1 MPANCLLVPHCIF
14 CSIWKLKSQMYHH
27 FTYKYFSNYFSH
39 SGFQAGAISILHS
52 TPRDIGN
59 IWGYSGSYSWR
70 WRWQWVLLASGST
83 KQGCWCILKCTSC
96 PLLAKKI
103 IWPHVS
109 ATCMLRNPEYNRVRT
124 TKDINIVLLSQ
135 ETKQAFFY
143 HQVLFNISI
152 IYLCL
157 FSCFPPNWHNFP

>member
-1 MPANCLLVPHCIF
+1 MEVAVGVTGIRQYRAGMLMHLEMN
-14 CSIWKLKSQMYHH
+14 KLS
-27 FTYKYFSNYFSH
+27 TFS
-39 SGFQAGAISILHS
+39 
-52 TPRDIGN
+52 
-59 IWGYSGSYSWR
+59 
-70 WRWQWVLLASGST
+70 
-83 KQGCWCILKCTSC
+83 KK
-96 PLLAKKI
+96 KKI

-124 TKDINIVLLSQ
+124 TKGINIVLLSQ
-135 ETKQAFFY
+135 EAKQALFY